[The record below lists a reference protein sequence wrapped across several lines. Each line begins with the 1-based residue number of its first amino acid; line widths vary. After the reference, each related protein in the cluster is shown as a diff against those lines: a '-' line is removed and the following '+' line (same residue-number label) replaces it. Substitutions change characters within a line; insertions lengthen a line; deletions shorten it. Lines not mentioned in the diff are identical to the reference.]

1 MSRSGGPAD
10 RQKEGRAQ
18 RWLVAVRQKVPG
30 PGMERSRKKKR
41 CRKVQAT
48 PLLCQMSPL
57 VVPPPPGGMP
67 YDTVLPLL
75 CTSLVSDF
83 WGGEGGEG
91 LISYRSSSHL
101 TGKRSWFISEPDMRN
116 HSLRTKIHVS
126 PK

>member
-57 VVPPPPGGMP
+57 VVPPPPGCMP

-83 WGGEGGEG
+83 FWG
-91 LISYRSSSHL
+91 LTTYRFASVKL
-101 TGKRSWFISEPDMRN
+101 AM
-116 HSLRTKIHVS
+116 
-126 PK
+126 